1 MTKVGGIGGKG
12 RFAIRGVMLAVVLP
26 AAGLYPLFSS
36 AAARPAAVRA
46 EEGTDEAGAV
56 SLSVRERT
64 EVLKGK
70 VVLRE
75 VPNPGRKGRTYEAV
89 GVLPGTLDE
98 ALAVVTDYRCYPEF
112 MPRVSRTVV
121 TDESETVS
129 IIDLYLNLPLGMDKR
144 YRLKYRSEKGAD
156 GFRVDWEKLPW
167 PEVPPSQT
175 VVDTSGHWQVVRFD
189 AGGLLALYNVY
200 TDPGHVPLGLTG
212 LARSLSKHE
221 VPKVIKRVRERLRM
235 LAAPGPGKD

>member
-1 MTKVGGIGGKG
+1 MTKVGRKGGRG
-12 RFAIRGVMLAVVLP
+12 RLAVRGVLLAVLLP
-26 AAGLYPLFSS
+26 AAGLPLLFSP
-36 AAARPAAVRA
+36 AAARTAAARA
-46 EEGTDEAGAV
+46 EEGTDVAGAV

-89 GVLPGTLDE
+89 GVLPGSLDE
-98 ALAVVTDYRCYPEF
+98 ALAVVTDYRHYPEF
-112 MPRVSRTVV
+112 MPRVSRTDV

-144 YRLKYRSEKGAD
+144 YRLKYRVQKGAD

-175 VVDTSGHWQVVRFD
+175 VIDTSGHWLVERFA

-200 TDPGHVPLGLTG
+200 TDPGHVPLGLKG

-221 VPKVIKRVRERLRM
+221 VPRVIERVRQRLRM
-235 LAAPGPGKD
+235 LAAPDPRKD